1 MFKNFAKDKTLAERV
16 RFFRCSGKL
25 VAPENY
31 SHNQQYELG
40 LRLRRVGFRVR
51 VRSRV
56 KIWVR
61 IRARVKVRVSVR
73 VSVSYIMTIWR
84 WEEFSSCDK
93 FPTTPV

>member
-40 LRLRRVGFRVR
+40 LRLRIGLDLGLGLGVGLRFGLGLGLGLRLGLALGLALVT
-51 VRSRV
+51 S
-56 KIWVR
+56 
-61 IRARVKVRVSVR
+61 
-73 VSVSYIMTIWR
+73 
-84 WEEFSSCDK
+84 
-93 FPTTPV
+93 